1 MTPEQRALRDTL
13 AAVPGRAA
21 ALGAALAA
29 IGRDPDAPL
38 APGEWS
44 AREVVLH
51 LAAVD
56 EEVWHPRLDALV
68 REDFPHWPWV
78 EPGPLAGPGVERFE
92 GALAAFAE
100 RRAATVARLDALD
113 DAGWRKVGR
122 HETFGL
128 LDVAALLRIAID
140 HDAEHLA
147 QLALEGRPTT
157 D

>member
-1 MTPEQRALRDTL
+1 MTPAQQALRDTL
-13 AAVPGRAA
+13 AGSPGRAA
-21 ALGAALAA
+21 ELAA
-29 IGRDPDAPL
+29 GLVASGRDPDAPV

-68 REDFPHWPWV
+68 REEFPHWPWV
-78 EPGPLAGPGVERFE
+78 EPGPWSGPGVERFD

-113 DAGWRKVGR
+113 DAAWAKVGR

-140 HDAEHLA
+140 HDAEHLG
-147 QLALEGRPTT
+147 QLRG
-157 D
+157 